1 MRTRYVSFADNSVA
15 INYDQESHQSLLE
28 YLFGDLDSRRT
39 SQPLCRMQ
47 ILQGDATNKTRLEQD
62 GSRLYT
68 GDCRATL
75 ARTLVEKTLYTLVDK
90 DDSGLAFHAAAVCTG
105 DTGVLIPGQSGAG
118 KSTLAVWLATRGFN
132 YLTDE
137 LVHVPLGTNKIEA
150 FTRPIN
156 LKQNGCR
163 MLEEEFHIRDT
174 GERILK
180 NKRLS
185 IVPHRLVNPSDRKL
199 KPQIE
204 VVLFPRL
211 ISEGVHRLE
220 PLSKAQ
226 AGLKLV
232 ECLVNG
238 RNIPNHGFDQISRI
252 ARDVPAYV
260 LHYTGFGTLSRLL
273 GEILPRVRSA
283 P

>member
-1 MRTRYVSFADNSVA
+1 MRTHYVSFADNSVA
-15 INYDQESHQSLLE
+15 INYEEEHHQPLLD
-28 YLFGDLDSRRT
+28 YLFADLDNRETTRPLSRMEIRQT
-39 SQPLCRMQ
+39 
-47 ILQGDATNKTRLEQD
+47 DEANKTRLEQD
-62 GSRLYT
+62 GNKLYS

-90 DDSGLAFHAAAVCTG
+90 DESGLAFHAAAVCSG
-105 DTGVLIPGQSGAG
+105 DTGIVIPGHSGAG

-137 LVHVPLGTNKIEA
+137 LVHVPLGTNSIEA

-156 LKQNGCR
+156 LKQNGR
-163 MLEEEFHIRDT
+163 QMLEDEFDIRDP
-174 GERILK
+174 EDRILK

-185 IVPHRLVNPSDRKL
+185 IVPHRMINPTHRRL
-199 KPQIE
+199 KPELAFI
-204 VVLFPRL
+204 VFPRL
-211 ISEGVHRLE
+211 ISEGEHRLE

-238 RNIPNHGFDQISRI
+238 RNIPNHGIDEVSRI
-252 ARDVPAYV
+252 VRDVPAYM
-260 LHYTGFGTLSRLL
+260 LHYTGFRTLPALL
-273 GEILPRVRSA
+273 GEILPQLRS
-283 P
+283 

>member
-1 MRTRYVSFADNSVA
+1 MRTHYVSFADNSVA
-15 INYDQESHQSLLE
+15 INYEEEAHRTLLD
-28 YLFGDLDSRRT
+28 YLFGDLDSRET
-39 SQPLCRMQ
+39 SQPLSRMR
-47 ILQGDATNKTRLEQD
+47 ILQAEDDSKTRLEQD
-62 GSRLYT
+62 GSKLYS
-68 GDCRATL
+68 GNCRTTL
-75 ARTLVEKTLYTLVDK
+75 ARTLVEKTLYALVDK

-105 DTGVLIPGQSGAG
+105 DTGVLIPGHSGAG

-137 LVHVPLGTNKIEA
+137 LVHIPLGTNSIEA

-156 LKQNGCR
+156 LKHNGCQ
-163 MLEEEFHIRDT
+163 MLEDEFDIRDT
-174 GERILK
+174 EDRILK

-185 IVPHRLVNPSDRKL
+185 IVPHRLLNPTHQKL
-199 KPQIE
+199 KPRIAC
-204 VVLFPRL
+204 VVFPRL
-211 ISEGVHRLE
+211 ISEGDHRLE

-238 RNIPNHGFDQISRI
+238 RNIPNHGFAEISRI
-252 ARDVPAYV
+252 VRDVPAYV
-260 LHYTGFGTLSRLL
+260 LHYTGFKTLPGLL
-273 GEILPRVRSA
+273 GGILPQVQYK

>member
-1 MRTRYVSFADNSVA
+1 MRTHYVSFADNSVA
-15 INYDQESHQSLLE
+15 INYDEEAHQSLLD
-28 YLFGDLDSRRT
+28 YLFGDLDNRETVRPLSRMRILRT
-39 SQPLCRMQ
+39 
-47 ILQGDATNKTRLEQD
+47 GEADNTRLEQD
-62 GSRLYT
+62 GSKLYT

-75 ARTLVEKTLYTLVDK
+75 ARTLVEKTLYALVDK
-90 DDSGLAFHAAAVCTG
+90 DDSGLAFHAAAVCAGNTG
-105 DTGVLIPGQSGAG
+105 ILIPGHSGAG

-137 LVHVPLGTNKIEA
+137 LVHVPLGTSRIEA

-163 MLEEEFHIRDT
+163 MLEDEFDIRDT
-174 GERILK
+174 GDRILK

-185 IVPHRLVNPSDRKL
+185 IVPHRMINPSHRKL
-199 KPQIE
+199 KPEIE
-204 VVLFPRL
+204 FILFPNL
-211 ISEGVHRLE
+211 ISEGEHRLE

-238 RNIPNHGFDQISRI
+238 RNIANHGIDQVSRI
-252 ARDVPAYV
+252 ARNVPAYM
-260 LHYTGFGTLSRLL
+260 LHYTGFRTLPGLL
-273 GEILPRVRSA
+273 GGILPQVRPGS
-283 P
+283 

>member
-1 MRTRYVSFADNSVA
+1 MRTHYVSFANNSVA
-15 INYDQESHQSLLE
+15 INYEEDTHQSLLE
-28 YLFGDLDSRRT
+28 YLFGDVDNRRT
-39 SQPLCRMQ
+39 ARPLSRLR
-47 ILQGDATNKTRLEQD
+47 ILQTGAPNGTRLEQD
-62 GSRLYT
+62 GSRLYA
-68 GDCRATL
+68 GDCRAAL

-90 DDSGLAFHAAAVCTG
+90 DDSGLAFHAAAVCAG

-137 LVHVPLGTNKIEA
+137 LVHIPLGTNRIDA

-163 MLEEEFHIRDT
+163 MLEEEFDIRDP
-174 GERILK
+174 GDRILK

-185 IVPHRLVNPSDRKL
+185 IVPHRLLNPTYRKQ
-199 KPQIE
+199 KPEIN
-204 VVLFPRL
+204 VILFPRL
-211 ISEGVHRLE
+211 ISEGEHRLE

-226 AGLKLV
+226 TGLKLV
-232 ECLVNG
+232 EGLVNG

-252 ARDVPAYV
+252 VRDVPAYV
-260 LHYTGFGTLSRLL
+260 LHYTGFASLPRLL
-273 GEILPRVRSA
+273 GEILPQVRSG